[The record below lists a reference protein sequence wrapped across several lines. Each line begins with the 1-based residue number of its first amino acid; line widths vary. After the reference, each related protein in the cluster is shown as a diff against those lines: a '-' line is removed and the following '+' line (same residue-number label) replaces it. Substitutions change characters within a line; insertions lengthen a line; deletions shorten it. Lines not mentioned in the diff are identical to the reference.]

1 MAKKSS
7 SSLVNNLTAIGNDL
21 EKVSDFLAP
30 TEDNLT
36 QYDGF
41 VVTGLPNSGD
51 SNLPS
56 QQPQP
61 NRTGKNKRHII
72 HWFVPEM
79 GIVKMYVNPENLTFQ
94 NRKKVNATQTKGGYS
109 IQYWGEELSTI
120 SIRGSTG
127 SSGIEGINMLYEL
140 YRAEQ
145 LGFDSV
151 GLSIAAQNAKDQSV
165 QQAASGAGAFVGQ
178 LIGQGLGGS
187 TGQEIGGAIG
197 SGLFEA
203 LVSNDGSS
211 NTNLSPRAI
220 PTLAKIAFGIE
231 MYYMGWVFRGYF
243 TSMNIEESA
252 TDFLMKYNMEF
263 TVTQRRGYRFNYFPW
278 SKSANSGPSDHSSIP
293 PTFKLG
299 K

>member
-7 SSLVNNLTAIGNDL
+7 SSLVNDLTAIGNDL

-79 GIVKMYVNPENLTFQ
+79 GIVKMYVNPENLSFQ

-109 IQYWGEELSTI
+109 IQYWGEELS
-120 SIRGSTG
+120 
-127 SSGIEGINMLYEL
+127 
-140 YRAEQ
+140 
-145 LGFDSV
+145 
-151 GLSIAAQNAKDQSV
+151 
-165 QQAASGAGAFVGQ
+165 FV
-178 LIGQGLGGS
+178 S
-187 TGQEIGGAIG
+187 
-197 SGLFEA
+197 
-203 LVSNDGSS
+203 
-211 NTNLSPRAI
+211 
-220 PTLAKIAFGIE
+220 
-231 MYYMGWVFRGYF
+231 
-243 TSMNIEESA
+243 
-252 TDFLMKYNMEF
+252 
-263 TVTQRRGYRFNYFPW
+263 
-278 SKSANSGPSDHSSIP
+278 
-293 PTFKLG
+293 
-299 K
+299 